1 MKAGIAWGGV
11 EGRHVASMQRSQDP
25 ARHLRRLMLLKRKRL
40 LHLCLVEAL
49 RLICLLPGQVSLPGP
64 SGWAEVG
71 PPQVLKVAEPPRL
84 LVSPERG
91 LFLL

>member
-11 EGRHVASMQRSQDP
+11 GEACGLRQRSQDP
-25 ARHLRRLMLLKRKRL
+25 AATGRLMLLKRKEL
-40 LHLCLVEAL
+40 LHLCLVEHSASSACSL
-49 RLICLLPGQVSLPGP
+49 SQVSLPG
-64 SGWAEVG
+64 SQWVGRGWGA
-71 PPQVLKVAEPPRL
+71 QVLKVAEPPRL